1 MAGHAGR
8 ELDLASATR
17 DTFAP
22 HLGTRF
28 AITLADG
35 GDRSLELELWAVDA
49 LPASP
54 HAPRAP
60 FALRFRTPAVTGYL
74 PQRMY
79 ALAHPVLGTLE
90 IFLVPLGAD
99 ASGMR
104 YEAVFA

>member
-1 MAGHAGR
+1 MTI
-8 ELDLASATR
+8 DLARVTQ

-22 HLGTRF
+22 HLGSRF
-28 AITLADG
+28 AVALSDG
-35 GDRSLELELWAVDA
+35 VLELELCAVEPLRA
-49 LPASP
+49 APN
-54 HAPRAP
+54 APRAP
-60 FALRFRTPAVTGYL
+60 FALRFHTPSVMGHL
-74 PQRMY
+74 PQRIH

>member
-1 MAGHAGR
+1 MTV
-8 ELDLASATR
+8 DLAGVTL

-22 HLGTRF
+22 HLGSRF
-28 AITLADG
+28 ALAVSDG
-35 GDRSLELELWAVDA
+35 ILELELCAVEP
-49 LPASP
+49 LRASP

-60 FALRFRTPAVTGYL
+60 FALQFRTPDVPDVTWHL
-74 PQRMY
+74 PQRIY

-99 ASGMR
+99 VGGMR

>member
-1 MAGHAGR
+1 MIHD
-8 ELDLASATR
+8 ECQLDLAIATR
-17 DTFAP
+17 DTFEP

-28 AITLADG
+28 AIAFSDGALA
-35 GDRSLELELWAVDA
+35 LELCAVDA
-49 LPASP
+49 LPGSP

-74 PQRMY
+74 PQRTY
-79 ALAHPVLGTLE
+79 ALAHPVLGVLE